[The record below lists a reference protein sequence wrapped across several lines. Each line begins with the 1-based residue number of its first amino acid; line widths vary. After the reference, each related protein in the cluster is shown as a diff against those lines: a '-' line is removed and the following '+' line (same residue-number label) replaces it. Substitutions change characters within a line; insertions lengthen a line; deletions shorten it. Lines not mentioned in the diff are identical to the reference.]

1 MHKLPQSTHPLA
13 AELMGVLIPI
23 IKDSQTAVAA
33 AMAGFD
39 LTFSQMRM
47 LWVLD
52 HHGSDL
58 AVSELAETV
67 ALSLPAAGRAVDAMV
82 RQGLLSRREDDI
94 DRRIKRIGL
103 TASGR
108 DVLDQIS
115 RARGQSADRFVEALT
130 DDERTAL
137 AGALATLGTLTRKH
151 FVVPV
156 GTPSCIPE
164 KKSP

>member
-1 MHKLPQSTHPLA
+1 MHKLPESTHPLA
-13 AELMGVLIPI
+13 AELMGVLVPI

-52 HHGSDL
+52 HGGSDL

-67 ALSLPAAGRAVDAMV
+67 SLSLPAAGRAVDAMV
-82 RQGLLSRREDDI
+82 RQGLLSRREDDA

-103 TASGR
+103 TMSGR
-108 DVLDQIS
+108 DVLEQIS

-130 DDERTAL
+130 DEERTAL

-151 FVVPV
+151 FAVPF
-156 GTPSCIPE
+156 GPSYCYPE

>member
-1 MHKLPQSTHPLA
+1 MHKLPESTHPLA
-13 AELMGVLIPI
+13 AELMGILVPI
-23 IKDSQTAVAA
+23 IKDSQTTVAA

-52 HHGSDL
+52 HDGSDL

-67 ALSLPAAGRAVDAMV
+67 SLSLPAAGRAVDSMV
-82 RQGLLSRREDDI
+82 RQGLLSRREDGV

-108 DVLDQIS
+108 DVLEQIS
-115 RARGQSADRFVEALT
+115 RARGKSADRFIEALT

-137 AGALATLGTLTRKH
+137 AGALATLGALTRKH
-151 FVVPV
+151 FAVPA
-156 GTPSCIPE
+156 GNPSCYPE